1 MRAEVWALVR
11 HDLDGAYFGEA
22 CGAGNQ
28 PFPSLARYR
37 SALYRLNFEQGLTTF
52 PVSLITKAALLQ
64 PFFVKNKAALF
75 RVAA

>member
-37 SALYRLNFEQGLTTF
+37 LNFEQGLTPF